1 MASRARKP
9 LIHWAIPGGLL
20 AITLGLVTLLHWLRP
35 RRKPVDPGGWRFS
48 EARKPKHPSVTVSI
62 GVADSAGADA
72 EPEEVLKMADRARI
86 RAKKAGRNR
95 VAK

>member
-1 MASRARKP
+1 

-35 RRKPVDPGGWRFS
+35 RRKPVDPRGWRFS
-48 EARKPKHPSVTVSI
+48 EARKPTHLSVTGSI

-72 EPEEVLKMADRARI
+72 EPEEVLKKAGRAHYC
-86 RAKKAGRNR
+86 AKKAGRNR